1 MSTLRIDT
9 LFIVLLGFASVCTLY
24 GCGIKNRSERE
35 SNRRSV
41 PEWHD
46 HVERLDGLLR
56 ENSGLIHWNGR
67 LWTVNDSGGDP
78 VLYAFDIRSGKVL
91 QEIYIENGSNRDWE
105 SLAQD
110 ERNIYVCDIGDNRRH
125 RDELN
130 IYKIAKDSIP
140 PSGNMSVS
148 AGIINY
154 SYAGRPFDCE
164 AAFVMGDS
172 LYLLTKDWETRS
184 TTLYTCSTKPGNY
197 KLQPRRTYPVDGLVT
212 GADLSPDGSFL
223 LLCGYKDYVPSIW
236 LFQDFNPADYSHGAS
251 LRFDF
256 PDRMNLQIEGIAIES
271 PERVYISSEETKL
284 PAALF
289 RLDLQP
295 FIN

>member
-91 QEIYIENGSNRDWE
+91 QEIYIENGSNK
-105 SLAQD
+105 L
-110 ERNIYVCDIGDNRRH
+110 
-125 RDELN
+125 
-130 IYKIAKDSIP
+130 KIFS
-140 PSGNMSVS
+140 
-148 AGIINY
+148 
-154 SYAGRPFDCE
+154 
-164 AAFVMGDS
+164 
-172 LYLLTKDWETRS
+172 
-184 TTLYTCSTKPGNY
+184 PG
-197 KLQPRRTYPVDGLVT
+197 
-212 GADLSPDGSFL
+212 
-223 LLCGYKDYVPSIW
+223 
-236 LFQDFNPADYSHGAS
+236 
-251 LRFDF
+251 
-256 PDRMNLQIEGIAIES
+256 
-271 PERVYISSEETKL
+271 
-284 PAALF
+284 
-289 RLDLQP
+289 
-295 FIN
+295 